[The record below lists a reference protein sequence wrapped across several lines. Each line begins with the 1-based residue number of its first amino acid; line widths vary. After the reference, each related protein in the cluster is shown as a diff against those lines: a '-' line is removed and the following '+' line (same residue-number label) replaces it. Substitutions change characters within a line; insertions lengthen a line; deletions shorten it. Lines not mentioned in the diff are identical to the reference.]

1 MWAKRKRR
9 EEGSAIRGVARLG
22 GAGASREEL
31 LAETIR
37 HLSKDAL
44 ADRFGVWLE
53 QPPATLADL
62 RGPSSLRGRIWE
74 PGGRATPVEW
84 ERLSLEAPLPP
95 DLLTGGKSVKQELD
109 DSPKRPVIGMLVE
122 LRRVIWVPVQI
133 KGHLRGVLFA
143 GTREKQGAL
152 PEDLLEA
159 LAGDLAAAL
168 EWQEEQRTVWEQ
180 KADLSL
186 TKKVM
191 AALGSR
197 SSADAI
203 LGDLVES
210 CTASGENDA
219 GPGAIFAVIGHRR
232 SPSPDFQGPR
242 EMDFA
247 WESGDSAWAR
257 AVQSEPLAS
266 LWRRAVEAGSAV
278 GDEPRV
284 SWSKGEV
291 ARVVALP
298 LVDAG
303 ETADVLITGLPPRA
317 ASLVIL
323 ERLELR
329 ASLASAALAQR
340 KRSIEERRRA
350 ARHRKLLD
358 SGSEAAIFLDA
369 GGLITDLNRGAKIL
383 RGQSPGELAAALEKI
398 EPERHSHRRFSELF
412 CAREHDRIE
421 AWLQGAL
428 AGAPAS
434 GTEQR
439 DSFEAEL
446 VNGVRA
452 RIRAVTP
459 AIDDRIV
466 VLLEAMPPRDAG
478 KQQERAEAELRNV
491 LEWVEEGVLLFDEN
505 QNIRAMK
512 LDLRKS
518 PALPR
523 GRLNIAP
530 PLTTFSPNWR
540 GRRPSLGDSPSN
552 GANSAAGRKA
562 ASARNFSWPALCRGC
577 WKERRGQCLGT
588 PAGG

>member
-1 MWAKRKRR
+1 M
-9 EEGSAIRGVARLG
+9 
-22 GAGASREEL
+22 
-31 LAETIR
+31 
-37 HLSKDAL
+37 
-44 ADRFGVWLE
+44 
-53 QPPATLADL
+53 
-62 RGPSSLRGRIWE
+62 
-74 PGGRATPVEW
+74 
-84 ERLSLEAPLPP
+84 
-95 DLLTGGKSVKQELD
+95 
-109 DSPKRPVIGMLVE
+109 
-122 LRRVIWVPVQI
+122 
-133 KGHLRGVLFA
+133 
-143 GTREKQGAL
+143 
-152 PEDLLEA
+152 
-159 LAGDLAAAL
+159 
-168 EWQEEQRTVWEQ
+168 
-180 KADLSL
+180 
-186 TKKVM
+186 
-191 AALGSR
+191 
-197 SSADAI
+197 
-203 LGDLVES
+203 
-210 CTASGENDA
+210 
-219 GPGAIFAVIGHRR
+219 
-232 SPSPDFQGPR
+232 
-242 EMDFA
+242 
-247 WESGDSAWAR
+247 
-257 AVQSEPLAS
+257 
-266 LWRRAVEAGSAV
+266 
-278 GDEPRV
+278 
-284 SWSKGEV
+284 
-291 ARVVALP
+291 
-298 LVDAG
+298 VDAG